1 MSAERPSQAHP
12 DRQRQQRQRR
22 ESRGRQAEAQAAAF
36 LRAEGYA
43 ILAERLRTPSG
54 EVDLIAWQAPVL
66 ALVEVK
72 ARASVGRGLYA
83 LSPRQAA
90 RIAAA
95 GEHFLAGHPEHADSL
110 VRLDLIVIVPGQ
122 PPQHFPDAWQQ
133 DGDDSGW

>member
-1 MSAERPSQAHP
+1 MTAE
-12 DRQRQQRQRR
+12 RQRR
-22 ESRGRQAEAQAAAF
+22 ERRGREAEAQAAAY
-36 LRAEGYA
+36 LRAQGYT

-54 EVDLIAWQAPVL
+54 EIDLIAWQPPNL

-83 LSPRQAA
+83 LSARQAA

-95 GEHFLAGHPEHADSL
+95 GECFLAEHPEHAESL
-110 VRLDLIVIVPGQ
+110 VRLDLMVVTPGQ
-122 PPQHFPDAWQQ
+122 PPQHFTNAWQQ